1 MKKTTPHQTLSI
13 LVLSAKG
20 WGTGSALRAF
30 YIAEALK
37 QRGHRVQFIKPLP
50 TLPYWLDM
58 AFSCPYYFWKTIFTR
73 HQVVLAVKPYPT
85 VIPAMLWQKMLG
97 AKTVIDVDDLD
108 FAYSDGLFRTIHE
121 WLQMPWPRRADWV
134 TYHNPKLKESLL
146 DFFKVDPCKT
156 IQLPQGVNETIFN
169 KKPLNPENLPAKAA
183 ALYKAKPRKPILV
196 FTAHLNVACDL
207 EPALYAFKEV
217 LHQIP
222 QAQLLI
228 AGGGPDENHFKK
240 ITRDL
245 GIEPSV
251 HFTGLITISQ
261 VAACLK
267 ISDLTLV
274 YYSDTPVNH
283 HRASMKLREAL
294 VCGRPIVATG
304 VGETLQFKKM
314 IFLSNPDPRS
324 YAKRILSVLRTK
336 KTLPPYNLA
345 SKKWSWIHCV
355 ENLEKELLNEKS

>member
-1 MKKTTPHQTLSI
+1 MSI

-37 QRGHRVQFIKPLP
+37 QRGHQVRFVKPLP
-50 TLPYWLDM
+50 TLPGWIDM
-58 AFSCPYYFWKTIFTR
+58 ALSCPYYFCKTFFTR
-73 HQVVLAVKPYPT
+73 HQVVLVVKPYPT

-97 AKTVIDVDDLD
+97 AKIVIDVDDLD
-108 FAYSDGLFRTIHE
+108 FAYSHGTFRKIHE
-121 WLQMPWPRRADWV
+121 WLQKPWPRWADWV

-146 DFFKVDPCKT
+146 GFFNVDPRKT

-169 KKPLNPENLPAKAA
+169 KKPLNPENLPQKAL
-183 ALYKAKPRKPILV
+183 ALYKTKSQKPILV

-217 LHQIP
+217 LHHVP
-222 QAQLLI
+222 QTQLLV
-228 AGGGPDENHFKK
+228 AGGGPDENHFKR
-240 ITRDL
+240 ITREL

-267 ISDLTLV
+267 ISTLALV
-274 YYSDTPVNH
+274 YYSDVPANL

-294 VCGRPIVATG
+294 ACGRPVIATR
-304 VGETLQFKKM
+304 VGEIVHLKDSVV
-314 IFLSNPDPRS
+314 LSEPNPAAFS
-324 YAKRILSVLRTK
+324 KAIV
-336 KTLPPYNLA
+336 KTLRSKRTVSPSPALL
-345 SKKWSWIHCV
+345 KKWDWKDCV
-355 ENLEKELLNEKS
+355 KDLEKELLKK

>member
-1 MKKTTPHQTLSI
+1 MKRTTTPTQTLSI

-37 QRGHRVQFIKPLP
+37 QRGHHVQFIKPLP
-50 TLPYWLDM
+50 TLPGWIDM
-58 AFSCPYYFWKTIFTR
+58 ALSCPYYFWKTVFTR

-85 VIPAMLWQKMLG
+85 VIPAMFWQKILG

-108 FAYSDGLFRTIHE
+108 FAYSEGLFRTIHE
-121 WLQMPWPRRADWV
+121 WLQKPWPRRADWV

-146 DFFKVDPCKT
+146 YFFKVDPRKT

-217 LHQIP
+217 LHHVP

-240 ITRDL
+240 ITREL

-294 VCGRPIVATG
+294 VCGRPVIATR
-304 VGETLQFKKM
+304 VGESVHLNNSVV
-314 IFLSNPDPRS
+314 LSDANPAAFS
-324 YAKRILSVLRTK
+324 KAIV
-336 KTLPPYNLA
+336 KTLKSKRTVSPSTALL
-345 SKKWSWIHCV
+345 KKWDWKDCV
-355 ENLEKELLNEKS
+355 KQLEKELLRK

>member
-1 MKKTTPHQTLSI
+1 MKPSTTPFKTLSI

-37 QRGHRVQFIKPLP
+37 QKGHKVRFIKPLP

-58 AFSCPYYFWKTIFTR
+58 AFSCPYYFWKTVFTR
-73 HQVVLAVKPYPT
+73 HQVALAVKPYPT
-85 VIPAMLWQKMLG
+85 VIPTMLWQKILG
-97 AKTVIDVDDLD
+97 AKIVIDVDDLD
-108 FAYSDGLFRTIHE
+108 FAYSRGLFRTIHE
-121 WLQMPWPRRADWV
+121 WLQLPWPRRADWV

-146 DFFKVDPCKT
+146 DFFKVDPRKT
-156 IQLPQGVNETIFN
+156 IQLPQGVDETIFN
-169 KKPLNPENLPAKAA
+169 KKPLDPGNLPAKAA

-217 LHQIP
+217 LHQTP
-222 QAQLLI
+222 QAQLLV
-228 AGGGPDENHFKK
+228 AGGGPDENHFKEV
-240 ITRDL
+240 TRDL

-274 YYSDTPVNH
+274 YYSDKPVNH

-294 VCGRPIVATG
+294 ACGRPVIATR
-304 VGETLQFKKM
+304 VGESVHLNDSVVLSDPNPAAFSKVIVQTLK
-314 IFLSNPDPRS
+314 S
-324 YAKRILSVLRTK
+324 KRAVSPSPALL
-336 KTLPPYNLA
+336 
-345 SKKWSWIHCV
+345 KKWDWKNCV
-355 ENLEKELLNEKS
+355 KDLERELLKK